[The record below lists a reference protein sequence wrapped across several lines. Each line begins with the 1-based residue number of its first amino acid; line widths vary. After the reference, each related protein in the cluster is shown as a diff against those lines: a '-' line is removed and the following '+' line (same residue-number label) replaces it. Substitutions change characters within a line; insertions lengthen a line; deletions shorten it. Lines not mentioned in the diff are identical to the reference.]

1 MTVRVAVSD
10 PLPMYRRGLIAS
22 LSGLGVEIEAP
33 RDVLAWALAAD
44 KRVILFAVV
53 QPTDWDVLDS
63 LCRADSGVLV
73 LALLEAPDVATYV
86 RAISAG
92 AVGAVSRAVEEV
104 DLHAMFHAAVAGQT
118 VLPTDVVR
126 ALAER
131 SSAVEAAPGEPS
143 AQAKGWLRELAAGE
157 TVATLANRAD
167 YSERMMFRHLRD
179 LYRTLGVSRRTEAL
193 ILAKERGWL

>member
-73 LALLEAPDVATYV
+73 LALLEAPDVAAYV

-131 SSAVEAAPGEPS
+131 SSAVEAASGEPS